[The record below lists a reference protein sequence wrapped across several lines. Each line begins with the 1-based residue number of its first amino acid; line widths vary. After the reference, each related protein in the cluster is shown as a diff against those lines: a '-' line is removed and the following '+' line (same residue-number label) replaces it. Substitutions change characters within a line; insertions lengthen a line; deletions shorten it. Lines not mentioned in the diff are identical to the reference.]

1 MWPGIVIILILLAM
15 LIYLKA
21 PKKEPVPTDEP
32 RTADLP
38 NPFLIEPPIDS
49 RLDND
54 PANVPIQRPRPI
66 ALDARGRP
74 ITMPLIR
81 WAQAQY
87 ERGQMFAMNPETA
100 GQRLDTSYYQAVAIL
115 RTVEGGGGGSSS
127 PAATLGGTGFSDTQN
142 PSARRCP
149 PFCPWALPTL
159 TSLQPP
165 QQLS

>member
-38 NPFLIEPPIDS
+38 NPFLIDS

-115 RTVEGGGGGSSS
+115 RTVEGGVVPRARQQRWEGQVSAILKTLR
-127 PAATLGGTGFSDTQN
+127 PDAARPF
-142 PSARRCP
+142 ARGPYRP
-149 PFCPWALPTL
+149 
-159 TSLQPP
+159 
-165 QQLS
+165 